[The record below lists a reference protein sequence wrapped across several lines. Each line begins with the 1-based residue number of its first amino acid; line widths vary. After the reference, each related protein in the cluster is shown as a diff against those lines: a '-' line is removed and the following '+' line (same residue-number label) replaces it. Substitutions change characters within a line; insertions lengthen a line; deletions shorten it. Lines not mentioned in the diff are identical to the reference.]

1 MHSSVSE
8 VIRVDV
14 ATETLPRSGNSQ
26 EIEAGYVVGADIGG
40 TSLRLALA
48 DMDGKVLAKWKV
60 STAGIRDPA
69 CSRGPDS
76 RRRGRSAAD
85 KIVLSR
91 SLLRAVAAGAPG
103 VTDVDEGVVIATS
116 YLMGWRDV
124 PLRALLEARLGVPAA
139 VENDVNTAAIAENQ
153 IGAGQGV
160 RDFVFIAVGT
170 GIGAG
175 IVLNGRLFH
184 GMDWSAGEIGY
195 LLVPGTSVK
204 PVESGEPG
212 ALESIVGGE
221 GIKAQWQSLWRED
234 LTQLPRDLVATQI
247 FDHALAG
254 DVLAQAIL
262 NKSAQTLA
270 YAIYNLAVVLNCPLF
285 VLGGSVGM
293 HPAFWKATQEI
304 LEQRDKRVQ
313 PKLSRTQMHSL
324 GIAMRQDLN
333 PGARYCLVER
343 LPAKPVGGSA
353 SAFLAETLVFQALAK
368 SW

>member
-1 MHSSVSE
+1 MLQQKPFRTV
-8 VIRVDV
+8 
-14 ATETLPRSGNSQ
+14 GNLQ

-48 DMDGKVLAKWKV
+48 GMDGKVVAKWRV
-60 STAGIRDPA
+60 STAGIRDPHVVV
-69 CSRGPDS
+69 GLIHEGVEDLLQ
-76 RRRGRSAAD
+76 
-85 KIVLSR
+85 KNVIER

-103 VTDVDEGVVIATS
+103 VTDVDEGIVIATS

-139 VENDVNTAAIAENQ
+139 VENDVNTAAIAEYQ
-153 IGAGQGV
+153 LGAAQGV

-195 LLVPGTSVK
+195 MLVPGTSVK
-204 PVESGEPG
+204 PVERGEPG
-212 ALESIVGGE
+212 ALEDIVGGE
-221 GIKAQWQSLWRED
+221 GIKAQWQSAWREE
-234 LTQLPRDLVATQI
+234 LTQLPRELVATEI
-247 FDHALAG
+247 FDHAAAG
-254 DVLAQAIL
+254 DVLARSVL

-304 LEQRDKRVQ
+304 LELRDKRVQ
-313 PKLSRTQMHSL
+313 PKLVRSTLGPDAQVNGAICLAIETALSRVLS
-324 GIAMRQDLN
+324 
-333 PGARYCLVER
+333 
-343 LPAKPVGGSA
+343 S
-353 SAFLAETLVFQALAK
+353 
-368 SW
+368 

>member
-1 MHSSVSE
+1 MLQKKPT
-8 VIRVDV
+8 R
-14 ATETLPRSGNSQ
+14 TNGNSQ
-26 EIEAGYVVGADIGG
+26 EIETGYVVGADIGG

-48 DMDGKVLAKWKV
+48 GMDGNVLAKWKV
-60 STAGIRDPA
+60 STAGIRDA
-69 CSRGPDS
+69 NVVVGLIQEGVESLLQENR
-76 RRRGRSAAD
+76 
-85 KIVLSR
+85 LSR

-103 VTDVDEGVVIATS
+103 VTNVDAGIVIATS

-139 VENDVNTAAIAENQ
+139 VENDVNTAAIAEYH
-153 IGAGQGV
+153 IGVAQGV

-204 PVESGEPG
+204 PVERGEPG

-221 GIKAQWQSLWRED
+221 GIRSQWQSAWRGE
-234 LTQLPRDLVATQI
+234 LTQLPKDLVATEI
-247 FDHALAG
+247 FDHAGAG
-254 DVLAQAIL
+254 DLLAQTIL
-262 NKSAQTLA
+262 NRSAQTLA

-293 HPAFWKATQEI
+293 HPVFWQATREI

-313 PKLSRTQMHSL
+313 PKLLRSTLGSDAQVNGAIHLALDTVSSRD
-324 GIAMRQDLN
+324 R
-333 PGARYCLVER
+333 V
-343 LPAKPVGGSA
+343 
-353 SAFLAETLVFQALAK
+353 
-368 SW
+368 